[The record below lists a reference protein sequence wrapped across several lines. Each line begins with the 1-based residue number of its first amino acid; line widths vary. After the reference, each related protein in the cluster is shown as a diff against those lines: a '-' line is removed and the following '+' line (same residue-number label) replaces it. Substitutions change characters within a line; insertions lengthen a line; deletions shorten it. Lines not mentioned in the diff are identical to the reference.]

1 MPKRLEE
8 EILKMLKPVTEE
20 THDLGPA
27 VVSPTDSLPDYSKGM
42 SKMPVPTAK
51 PSVASTE
58 TGSMKSSK
66 EGDNSTSAA
75 KSIEMKGAAA
85 SVVKEEKKE
94 DHEDEAEDK
103 KLIKKMM
110 DKKEKEEKMKEACS
124 KSKKEDKDEDEDE
137 EEKEEEIKEAHSKSK
152 KEDKD
157 EDKDEDEEEEDE
169 DKEMKEDVEGLQETQ
184 TFTISFKKGTS
195 TVKTAVVTALDKGE
209 AKRKANEMK
218 KSTPS
223 LKGTSS
229 IITMKEENYFDV
241 SDVNLSELFADQ
253 TELSEEFKTKAS
265 TIFESAVNMKV
276 NQKVAELKEDYNK
289 KLTEATNLIQEKVE
303 STVDMYLS
311 YVVENWIKENE
322 LAVENGLKNEL
333 FEDFLSGLKA
343 LFETHNVSIPQEKID
358 IAEKAVSE
366 LEEVNDQLDTL
377 MSENAKLLDEVN
389 SLKKNKV
396 VSEAISG
403 LTLTDSELLISLSKS
418 VEFTSEEEFRKKLDI
433 LREGHCN
440 KKEVSEPKKLV
451 MEDVVEPVKETEVTV
466 DNSMKR
472 YMDSLSR
479 ISK

>member
-20 THDLGPA
+20 MHDLGPA

-51 PSVASTE
+51 PSDASAE

-66 EGDNSTSAA
+66 EGDNSTPAA

-110 DKKEKEEKMKEACS
+110 DKKEKEEEMKEAYS
-124 KSKKEDKDEDEDE
+124 KSKK
-137 EEKEEEIKEAHSKSK
+137 
-152 KEDKD
+152 
-157 EDKDEDEEEEDE
+157 EDEEEEDE
-169 DKEMKEDVEGLQETQ
+169 DEEMKEAYSKSEKEDEEEDEDDEMKEDVEGLQETQ

-311 YVVENWIKENE
+311 YFVENWIKENE

-396 VSEAISG
+396 VSEAVSG
-403 LTLTDSELLISLSKS
+403 LTLTDSELLISLSES

-433 LREGHCN
+433 LREAHCN